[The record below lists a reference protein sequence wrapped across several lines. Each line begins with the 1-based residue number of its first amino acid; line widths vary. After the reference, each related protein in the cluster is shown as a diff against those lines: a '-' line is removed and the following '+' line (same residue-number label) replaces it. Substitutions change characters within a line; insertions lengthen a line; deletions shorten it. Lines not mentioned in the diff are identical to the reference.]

1 MAFPTLIHRS
11 ILLWCMYFAS
21 CVVQSNCLTSHDQ
34 FHPRNDCLNLDK
46 TRRRQALQIL
56 SSAALV
62 LGSGAGALPCSAL
75 SPTDAATQYDS
86 YSSSY
91 DVLDGGKAS
100 SALGIDQA
108 RRLLLQKARGNVLEI
123 GVGTGLNLD
132 SYDKTQ
138 ITSLTLVDVSDGML
152 REATERAKT
161 LPQLQGIP
169 VRFVKADAT
178 TELVDRF
185 GPDAFDT
192 VVDSFSL
199 CVMGNTGAQSCLDQL
214 SRVVKS
220 GGVNGG
226 QVLLLENSRSSNALL
241 GLYQDATAETAAF
254 AGGKG
259 CVYNQDV
266 GALIRRTSGLEIN
279 TETLY
284 AAGLFRSYE
293 CSRTQ

>member
-1 MAFPTLIHRS
+1 MQLKDVTSADAVSLSRKEFLRASS
-11 ILLWCMYFAS
+11 ILS
-21 CVVQSNCLTSHDQ
+21 
-34 FHPRNDCLNLDK
+34 
-46 TRRRQALQIL
+46 
-56 SSAALV
+56 
-62 LGSGAGALPCSAL
+62 LGSGALPCSAL
-75 SPTDAATQYDS
+75 SPADAATQYDS

-91 DVLDGGKAS
+91 DLLDGGKAS
-100 SALGIDQA
+100 SAFGIDQA

-152 REATERAKT
+152 REATARVKT
-161 LPQLQGIP
+161 LPQLQGIH

-178 TELVDRF
+178 RELVQRF

-214 SRVVKS
+214 SRVVKP
-220 GGVNGG
+220 GVNGG
-226 QVLLLENSRSSNALL
+226 RLLLLENSRSSNRLL
-241 GLYQDATAETAAF
+241 GLYQDATAETAAK

-266 GALIRRTSGLEIN
+266 GALIRRTSHLDIN

>member
-1 MAFPTLIHRS
+1 MAFPTRNYRS
-11 ILLWCMYFAS
+11 ILLWCICFAA
-21 CVVQSNCLTSHDQ
+21 CAVQSNCLTSHDRFQ
-34 FHPRNDCLNLDK
+34 PRKDCFDLDR
-46 TRRRQALQIL
+46 TRRRQLL
-56 SSAALV
+56 SSAALI
-62 LGSGAGALPCSAL
+62 LGASGAAGALPCSAL
-75 SPTDAATQYDS
+75 SPTDAATKYDS
-86 YSSSY
+86 YSYSY

-152 REATERAKT
+152 REATARAKT

-185 GPDAFDT
+185 GSDAFDT

-199 CVMGNTGAQSCLDQL
+199 CVMGNTGAPSCLRQL
-214 SRVVKS
+214 SQVVKP
-220 GGVNGG
+220 GVNGG
-226 QVLLLENSRSSNALL
+226 RLLLLENSRSSNALL
-241 GLYQDATAETAAF
+241 GLYQDATAETAAM

-266 GALIRRTSGLEIN
+266 GALIRRTSHLEIN
-279 TETLY
+279 AETLY

>member
-1 MAFPTLIHRS
+1 MCFS
-11 ILLWCMYFAS
+11 S
-21 CVVQSNCLTSHDQ
+21 CVVRSNSLTSHDGFQ
-34 FHPRNDCLNLDK
+34 HRKDCFDLDR

-75 SPTDAATQYDS
+75 SPTDAAKQYDS

-91 DVLDGGKAS
+91 DLLDGGKAS

-108 RRLLLQKARGNVLEI
+108 RNLLLQKARGNVLEI

-152 REATERAKT
+152 REAAARVKT

-178 TELVDRF
+178 TELIDRF

-199 CVMGNTGAQSCLDQL
+199 CVMGNTGAPSCLEQL
-214 SRVVKS
+214 SRVVKP
-220 GGVNGG
+220 GVNGG
-226 QVLLLENSRSSNALL
+226 RLLLLENSRSSNALL
-241 GLYQDATAETAAF
+241 GLYQDATAETAAM

-266 GALIRRTSGLEIN
+266 GALIRRTSHLEIN
-279 TETLY
+279 AETLY

>member
-1 MAFPTLIHRS
+1 MVFPAHIHRS
-11 ILLWCMYFAS
+11 ILLWCMCFAS
-21 CVVQSNCLTSHDQ
+21 CVVRSSSLISHDRFQ
-34 FHPRNDCLNLDK
+34 PRKDCFDLDR

-108 RRLLLQKARGNVLEI
+108 RNLLLQKARGDVLEI

-132 SYDKTQ
+132 SYDMTQ

-152 REATERAKT
+152 REATARAKA
-161 LPQLQGIP
+161 LPQLQGIRL
-169 VRFVKADAT
+169 RFIKADAT

-199 CVMGNTGAQSCLDQL
+199 CVMGNTGAPSCLEQL

-220 GGVNGG
+220 GVNGG
-226 QVLLLENSRSSNALL
+226 RLLLLENSRSSNALL
-241 GLYQDATAETAAF
+241 GLYQDATAETAAM

-266 GALIRRTSGLEIN
+266 GALIRRTSHLEIN
-279 TETLY
+279 AETLY
-284 AAGLFRSYE
+284 AAGLFRAYE